1 MYTYHHISVYSFAP
15 AVLGFI
21 PEICVYN
28 SWKIVDH
35 CHLINKGGGK
45 KKGGDATMMGYMYTL
60 YTYFVYIVAVRVCC
74 CDYVQNGR

>member
-1 MYTYHHISVYSFAP
+1 MYTHHHISVYSFAP

-45 KKGGDATMMGYMYTL
+45 KKGGGM
-60 YTYFVYIVAVRVCC
+60 R
-74 CDYVQNGR
+74 R